1 MPASQ
6 VRLSTFGA
14 APQPTIAKGSAFEH
28 PSNDLI
34 AQFAEHCAQT
44 TTKLLGAS
52 PLYFD
57 QPAFSTPPI
66 QLGDFIEGLLRV
78 TNAPLS
84 AAVASLA
91 IIYWTT
97 EAGAC
102 PLASSSPH
110 HLFMA
115 VHQAVLHPAWDF
127 RDVDEDWVEFAGDCI
142 PLAEVSAM
150 RKEVEPVIE
159 SLGSRRWAVLSDLV
173 SENVNT
179 CVEELHNAE
188 RIQAQDE
195 VREAE
200 ELDLLEE
207 ELLGSG
213 FLVYECDSD
222 SDDSDFN
229 SDDFDF
235 DDVHTDNEQQCLD
248 AETVNEQH
256 ELFSLVINTPQES
269 NHKHAS
275 SPLEVLQ

>member
-6 VRLSTFGA
+6 VRLSTFGV
-14 APQPTIAKGSAFEH
+14 APQQSAAKDSAFEH
-28 PSNDLI
+28 PRSDLI

-66 QLGDFIEGLLRV
+66 QLGEFIEGLLRV
-78 TNAPLS
+78 THAPLS

-127 RDVDEDWVEFAGDCI
+127 RDVDEEWVAFAGDCI

-150 RKEVEPVIE
+150 RKEVELVIE
-159 SLGSRRWAVLSDLV
+159 SLGPRRCSVLSDLV
-173 SENVNT
+173 SEDINT
-179 CVEELHNAE
+179 CVQELHNAE
-188 RIQAQDE
+188 SIQAQDE

-207 ELLGSG
+207 ELLDSG
-213 FLVYECDSD
+213 FLVYECEPD
-222 SDDSDFN
+222 SDDSDDD

-235 DDVHTDNEQQCLD
+235 DDSHPDQEQQCLD
-248 AETVNEQH
+248 AEIVNQQYEVS
-256 ELFSLVINTPQES
+256 SLLTSTPQES
-269 NHKHAS
+269 NHKHTS
-275 SPLEVLQ
+275 SPLEVMQ